1 MRRHLRSWRVRRHQ
15 VIRRWLAGH
24 RSLFITALSGTVVL
38 AVISTVAIVSGG
50 YTAQRLDLGDAAVW
64 VTNEARQAVGRANTA
79 VFELNTVVNAGS
91 SSLDVVQQGATV
103 LVLDRGNSALDIL
116 DPATAEVAD
125 SVALPP
131 EAASV
136 FLAGDRAVITA
147 NGDVW
152 PVAASRLSEF
162 DSTAEPT
169 LAFGAGSVISLDPA
183 GVLYAFTPATGELA
197 RVDLLTA
204 DTITSTVTLT
214 AGEADDRYQLTS
226 VDGRWALLNA
236 TTRRLFQAEGTEDL
250 SGSIRAGDEPVLS
263 EPSVTGDRVLVA
275 HREGL
280 IAVPG
285 TGGRLTPLVT
295 GRSGDA
301 AVPVQ
306 DASCAHAAWSDG
318 TVWRDCGTVAT
329 ADTAGGDGT
338 VEATATL
345 SGVAGDAR
353 LAFRRNGT
361 GLVLN
366 DARNGA
372 AWAVQQGNELIDN
385 WADLIDTDPDQQQVE
400 QTADDVE
407 PEYEK
412 SQLPPVAVDDSFGGR
427 PGRTVTLPVLLN
439 DFDPN
444 GDVLVIS
451 ALTPVPESAGRLEL
465 VADTQQVQ
473 LTLTPEAAGTLS
485 FDYTIDDGRGGT
497 ASATVTVT
505 VRAPEENAAPVQART
520 TNTTVRAGG
529 RVTTAV
535 LGDWVDPDGD
545 PFYLAAATA
554 PAPDQVSFTPAG
566 SVVYTDAGAGGGAK
580 TVGLTVSDGRLG
592 GAGTLSVMVRPSG
605 SVPIVAEAFV
615 VLATA
620 GSEVTVS
627 PLEHVRGGSAPL
639 RLSSVPAKPEVSITA
654 DFDAGT
660 FRLQSGVVGVHE
672 IEYAVTDGEI
682 TATGRI
688 RVNVTAAPDA
698 STAPVTVPHT
708 AFIRGQQATLVD
720 VLATDSDPAGGVLLV
735 TGITDVPA
743 DSGLRIEILDQRIL
757 RVTLTKPL
765 EGGTAVFGYRVSNG
779 LADAAGTVTVIEI
792 PPPAQKQAP
801 IAVPDSISVRVGDA
815 IDIPVLAND
824 EHPDG
829 DTLTLAPALATE
841 LPAGGGLLFVS
852 GSVLRF
858 LAPDTAGNVTA
869 VYRVNAPDG
878 QFANAEVSIAVREA
892 DPTSNSAPV
901 PKTVTARV
909 LAGDTVSI
917 PIPLSGI
924 DPDGDSVQLVGQ
936 ETSPEKGSV
945 TVTGVD
951 SLDYTAGEY
960 SAGTD
965 TFSYSVVD
973 ALGARAVGTVRVG
986 ISPRLDGARNPVAAP
1001 DEVVVR
1007 PGSTVAV
1014 RVLGNDSD
1022 PDGGTLSISG
1032 VEASGG
1038 AGSGTAVVDGDTVA
1052 VTAPMTEGRY
1062 GFIYEI
1068 QNVRGGTSS
1077 TFLTVVVRSDAPH
1090 SRPDARDT
1098 HVALSDVL
1106 EARTVDVDVLANVFF
1121 AEGPAAQLALSV
1133 PDRFSGVAEVT
1144 PAGRIRVTVGST
1156 SQIIPFAVA
1165 HPEDTS
1171 IVSYALI
1178 WVPGTDDALP
1188 QLRRGVKP
1196 LTVQSE
1202 ALLDIDIND
1211 YVVAVAGKTVRLTDR
1226 SLVQATHS
1234 DGADLVR
1241 SDTGLAFTSTDKY
1254 FGPASISFEV
1264 TDGSGPNDPDGR
1276 TATIVLPIEVTPREN
1291 QPPGF
1296 GGAVLDFEPDQEKV
1310 IDLTRLTSYPYP
1322 NDQAELAYAVLDPL
1336 PTGFSYRLDG
1346 QKLTLRATESTP
1358 KGARSTITIGVR
1370 DGVQE
1375 GRAGRIDLRVVA
1387 STRPV
1392 AIPVTDA
1399 AVAPRGRTT
1408 VVDVL
1413 ANDGATNPFP
1423 SVPLRV
1429 LAVRGLDGG
1438 AVPAGVSITPSTD
1451 RSRLSVRVAADAAPT
1466 DLTLQYQVADA
1477 TNDPGRYAWGTV
1489 RVSVQD
1495 KPDPV
1500 SSLRVTGFADR
1511 SLAVSFN
1518 AGAFNNSAITG
1529 YQISLLDAG
1538 SGAVLSTSLCSAT
1551 SCQVATPGNGQGNA
1565 LRVSV
1570 AAQNG
1575 IGLSAATVLSD
1586 RVWSDSVPPAPTGL
1600 VAEPLDGG
1608 LRLRWNTVAP
1618 VGGGTAMRGYLVTSN
1633 GAVQE
1638 EVSASGPSCRAGTCT
1653 VDLTGLVN
1661 GVNTPFTVSARND
1674 AYPALAG
1681 WNSAAGSAT
1690 PFGPARAGT
1699 VAASSADA
1707 AGAVTVTWDG
1717 FDGRGDPIGGYFVQ
1731 RLSTDQIPRGAQSCT
1746 VSASGELQAPTEGG
1760 IVAEQRMLAG
1770 DVTSA
1775 VFDSLLADNGR
1786 YYFVVWGYNRAGC
1799 APTAVASVLVR
1810 PAPGPV
1816 TDVQSRM
1823 AVRGDAWDLR
1833 VDGISPSAGI
1843 RDYRLRAVD
1852 GSGNVVPESEV
1863 VFGGAGWPRELLG
1876 LPFGAVV
1883 RYQVSACTGWGS
1895 CGPWS
1900 GTVAAP
1906 EASVRF
1912 TVTGLAYD
1920 PATGIISWTNGPENN
1935 GLPAAYRCSV
1945 PGDAAVAPRDAD
1957 SPNTCRVGTDVPP
1970 PAAGTV
1976 RLTVTVNNQSY
1987 TYAP

>member
-1 MRRHLRSWRVRRHQ
+1 MRRQRRSGRVRRHQ

-24 RSLFITALSGTVVL
+24 RSLFATALSGTVVM
-38 AVISTVAIVSGG
+38 AVVATVAIVSGG

-64 VTNEARQAVGRANTA
+64 VTNEARQVVGRANTA
-79 VFELNTVVNAGS
+79 VFELNTVVSAGS
-91 SSLDVVQQGATV
+91 TSLDVVQQGATV

-136 FLAGDRAVITA
+136 ILAGDRAVIIA
-147 NGDVW
+147 NGDIW
-152 PVAASRLSEF
+152 DVAASQLSGF
-162 DSTAEPT
+162 DSTTEPT
-169 LAFGAGSVISLDPA
+169 LAFGAGSVVSLDEA
-183 GVLYAFTPATGELA
+183 GVLYAFTPATGELSQ
-197 RVDLLTA
+197 VDLLTA
-204 DTITSTVTLT
+204 DTITSTVALA
-214 AGEADDRYQLTS
+214 AGEANDRYQLTS

-236 TTRRLFQAEGTEDL
+236 SSRQLFQAEGKEDL
-250 SGSIRAGDEPVLS
+250 SGSIRAGDEPILAA
-263 EPSVTGDRVLVA
+263 PSVTGDRILVA

-280 IAVPG
+280 IAVPAA
-285 TGGRLTPLVT
+285 GGLLTPLVT

-301 AVPVQ
+301 AAPVQ
-306 DASCAHAAWSDG
+306 DGSCAHAAWSDG
-318 TVWRDCGTVAT
+318 TVWRDCGA
-329 ADTAGGDGT
+329 ADGADAFG
-338 VEATATL
+338 ATATL

-353 LAFRRNGT
+353 LAFRRNGS

-366 DARNGA
+366 DALNGT

-400 QTADDVE
+400 QAADDTA
-407 PEYEK
+407 PEFEK
-412 SQLPPVAVDDSFGGR
+412 SQVPPVAVDDAFGGR
-427 PGRTVTLPVLLN
+427 PGRTLTLPVLLN

-451 ALTPVPESAGRLEL
+451 ALTPVPDSAGRLEL

-473 LTLTPEAAGTLS
+473 LTLTPEASGTLS
-485 FDYTIDDGRGGT
+485 FDYTIDDGRGGS

-520 TNTTVRAGG
+520 TNTTVRTAG

-545 PFYLAAATA
+545 PFYLAAATP

-566 SVVYTDAGAGGGAK
+566 SVVFTDAGAGGGAK
-580 TVGLTVSDGRLG
+580 TVGLIVSDGRSSG
-592 GAGTLSVMVRPSG
+592 VGTLSVMVRPSG

-639 RLSSVPAKPEVSITA
+639 RLSSVPAKPDVSIIA
-654 DFDAGT
+654 DFDAGN
-660 FRLQSGVVGVHE
+660 FRLQSSVVGVHE
-672 IEYAVTDGEI
+672 IEYAVTDGEL

-688 RVNVTAAPDA
+688 RVNITAAPDA

-735 TGITDVPA
+735 TGTMDVPA

-765 EGGTAVFGYRVSNG
+765 EGGTAVFGYQVSNG

-829 DTLTLAPALATE
+829 DTLTLAPVLATE
-841 LPAGGGLLFVS
+841 PPAGGGLLFVS
-852 GSVLRF
+852 GGVLRF
-858 LAPDTAGNVTA
+858 LAPDTAGNITA
-869 VYRVNAPDG
+869 VYRVDAPDG
-878 QFANAEVSIAVREA
+878 QFANAEVSIAVREV

-936 ETSPEKGSV
+936 ETNPEKGSV
-945 TVTGVD
+945 TVTSVD
-951 SLDYTAGEY
+951 SLDYTAGDY

-1022 PDGGTLSISG
+1022 PDGGTLSITG

-1038 AGSGTAVVDGDTVA
+1038 DDSGSAVIEDDTVA
-1052 VTAPMTEGRY
+1052 VTAPLREGRY

-1077 TFLTVVVRSDAPH
+1077 TFLTVVVRADAPH

-1098 HVALSDVL
+1098 HVPLSDVL

-1121 AEGPAAQLALSV
+1121 AEGSVGELALTV
-1133 PDRFSGVAEVT
+1133 PERFSGVAEVT
-1144 PAGRIRVTVGST
+1144 PARRIQVTVGAT

-1165 HPEDTS
+1165 HPEDAS
-1171 IVSYALI
+1171 IVSYAFI
-1178 WVPGTDDALP
+1178 WVPGTEDALP
-1188 QLRRGVKP
+1188 QVRRGAPP
-1196 LTVQSE
+1196 LTVPSE
-1202 ALLDIDIND
+1202 ALLSIDIND
-1211 YVVAVAGKTVRLTDR
+1211 YVIAVGGKKVRLTDR
-1226 SLVQATHS
+1226 SLVRATHS
-1234 DGADLVR
+1234 DGADLAPN
-1241 SDTGLAFTSTDKY
+1241 DTALAFTSADKY

-1264 TDGSGPNDPDGR
+1264 TDGSGPSDPDGR

-1322 NDQAELAYAVLDPL
+1322 KDQAELAYTVLDPQ
-1336 PTGFSYRLDG
+1336 PTGFSYTLDG
-1346 QKLTLRATESTP
+1346 QTLTLRATESTP
-1358 KGARSTITIGVR
+1358 KGAKSMITIGVR
-1370 DGVQE
+1370 DGIQE
-1375 GRAGRIDLRVVA
+1375 GRAGRIVLRVVA

-1408 VVDVL
+1408 IVDVL

-1423 SVPLRV
+1423 AVPLRV

-1438 AVPAGVSITPSTD
+1438 AVPSGVSITPSTD
-1451 RSRLSVRVAADAAPT
+1451 RSRLSVQVSAAAAPT
-1466 DLTLQYQVADA
+1466 DLTLQYQVADG
-1477 TNDPGRYAWGTV
+1477 TNDPARYAWGTV
-1489 RVSVQD
+1489 RISVQD
-1495 KPDPV
+1495 KPDAV

-1511 SLAVSFN
+1511 SLSVSFN
-1518 AGAFNNSAITG
+1518 AGAFNNSPISG
-1529 YQISLLDAG
+1529 YQISLLDAA
-1538 SGAVLSTSLCSAT
+1538 SGAVLSTSLCLAT

-1575 IGLSAATVLSD
+1575 IGLSAATVLSAS
-1586 RVWSDSVPPAPTGL
+1586 VWSDSVPSAPTGL

-1618 VGGGTAMRGYLVTSN
+1618 TGAGTAIRGYLVTAN
-1633 GAVQE
+1633 GVVQE
-1638 EVSASGPSCRAGTCT
+1638 EVSASGPSCGAGTCT
-1653 VDLTGLVN
+1653 VDVTGLVN
-1661 GVNTPFTVSARND
+1661 GVNTPVTVSARND

-1681 WNSAAGSAT
+1681 WKSAAGSAT
-1690 PFGPARAGT
+1690 PFGPARSGT
-1699 VAASSADA
+1699 ITASAADS
-1707 AGAVTVTWDG
+1707 AGAVTVSWDA
-1717 FDGRGDPIGGYFVQ
+1717 FDGRGDLIGGYFVQ
-1731 RLSTDQIPRGAQSCT
+1731 RLSVDQVPTRSQACT
-1746 VSASGELQAPTEGG
+1746 VTASGELQAPTEGG

-1770 DVTSA
+1770 AQTSA

-1816 TDVQSRM
+1816 TDVQSTM
-1823 AVRGDAWDLR
+1823 AARGDARDLR

-1852 GSGNVVPESEV
+1852 SSGRVVPNSEV

-1876 LPFGAVV
+1876 LSFGAAVQ
-1883 RYQVSACTGWGS
+1883 YQVRACSAWGS

-1900 GTVAAP
+1900 GTFTAP
-1906 EASVRF
+1906 EASVSF

-1935 GLPAAYRCSV
+1935 GLPVAYSCSV
-1945 PGDAAVAPRDAD
+1945 PGDAAVSPRDAD
-1957 SPNTCRVGTDVPP
+1957 TPNTCTFGTDAPP
-1970 PAAGTV
+1970 PPAGTV
-1976 RLTVTVNNQSY
+1976 RLTVTVNNQSH

>member
-1 MRRHLRSWRVRRHQ
+1 

-24 RSLFITALSGTVVL
+24 RSLFATALSGTVVL
-38 AVISTVAIVSGG
+38 AVVATVAVVSGG

-64 VTNEARQAVGRANTA
+64 VTNEARQVVGRANTA
-79 VFELNTVVNAGS
+79 VFELNTVVSAGS
-91 SSLDVVQQGATV
+91 TSLDVVQQGATV

-136 FLAGDRAVITA
+136 FLAGDRAVIAA

-152 PVAASRLSEF
+152 NVAASELSGF

-169 LAFGAGSVISLDPA
+169 LAFGAGSVVSLDEA
-183 GVLYAFTPATGELA
+183 GVLFAFTPATGELS

-204 DTITSTVTLT
+204 DTITSTVALT
-214 AGEADDRYQLTS
+214 AGETDDRYQLTS

-236 TTRRLFQAEGTEDL
+236 SSRQLFQAEGTEDL

-285 TGGRLTPLVT
+285 TGGRLSPLVT

-301 AVPVQ
+301 AAPVQ
-306 DASCAHAAWSDG
+306 DGSCAHAAWSDG
-318 TVWRDCGTVAT
+318 TVWRGCGT
-329 ADTAGGDGT
+329 ADADGRAGTDG
-338 VEATATL
+338 AIATL
-345 SGVAGDAR
+345 AGVAGDAR
-353 LAFRRNGT
+353 LAFRRNGS

-400 QTADDVE
+400 QASDDTA

-412 SQLPPVAVDDSFGGR
+412 SQLPPVAVDDAFGGR
-427 PGRTVTLPVLLN
+427 PGRTLTLPVLLN

-444 GDVLVIS
+444 GDVLVVS
-451 ALTPVPESAGRLEL
+451 AFTPVPDWAGRLEL

-473 LTLTPEAAGTLS
+473 LTLTPEASGTLS
-485 FDYTIDDGRGGT
+485 FDYTIDDGRGGS

-520 TNTTVRAGG
+520 TNTTVRANG

-545 PFYLAAATA
+545 PFYLAAATV
-554 PAPDQVSFTPAG
+554 PGPDQVSSTPAG
-566 SVVYTDAGAGGGAK
+566 SVVFTDAGAGGGAK
-580 TVGLTVSDGRLG
+580 TVALTVSDGRASG
-592 GAGTLSVMVRPSG
+592 VGTLSVMVRPSG

-620 GSEVTVS
+620 GTEVTVS

-654 DFDAGT
+654 DFDAGD
-660 FRLQSGVVGVHE
+660 FRLKSSVVGVHE
-672 IEYAVTDGEI
+672 IEYAVTDGEL

-688 RVNVTAAPDA
+688 RINVTPAPDA

-720 VLATDSDPAGGVLLV
+720 VLATDADPAGGVLLV

-765 EGGTAVFGYRVSNG
+765 EGGSAVFGYRVSNG

-829 DTLTLAPALATE
+829 DTLALAPALATE
-841 LPAGGGLLFVS
+841 PPAGGGLLFVS

-909 LAGDTVSI
+909 LSGDTVSI
-917 PIPLSGI
+917 PIPLFGI

-936 ETSPEKGSV
+936 ETSPEKGAV

-986 ISPRLDGARNPVAAP
+986 ISPRLDGARNPVATP

-1022 PDGGTLSISG
+1022 PDGGTLSITG

-1038 AGSGTAVVDGDTVA
+1038 ASGGADAGTAVVDGDTVS
-1052 VTAPMTEGRY
+1052 VTAPLAEGRY

-1068 QNVRGGTSS
+1068 QNVRGGTNS
-1077 TFLTVVVRSDAPH
+1077 TFLTVLVREDAPR

-1121 AEGPAAQLALSV
+1121 AEGRVTELALTV

-1144 PAGRIRVTVGST
+1144 PARRIRVTVGST

-1165 HPEDTS
+1165 HPEDAS
-1171 IVSYALI
+1171 IVSYAFI

-1188 QLRRGVKP
+1188 QVRRGAPP

-1202 ALLDIDIND
+1202 ALLAIDIND
-1211 YVVAVAGKTVRLTDR
+1211 YVVAVGGKKVRLTDR

-1234 DGADLVR
+1234 DGAALVR
-1241 SDTGLAFTSTDKY
+1241 NDTGLAFTSTDKY

-1264 TDGSGPNDPDGR
+1264 TDGSGPEDPDGR

-1296 GGAVLDFEPDQEKV
+1296 GGAVLEFEPDQEKV

-1322 NDQAELAYAVLDPL
+1322 NDQAELAYTVLDPQ
-1336 PTGFSYRLDG
+1336 PTGFSYALDG
-1346 QKLTLRATESTP
+1346 QTLTLRAMESTP

-1438 AVPAGVSITPSTD
+1438 AVPAGVSITPAAD

-1477 TNDPGRYAWGTV
+1477 TNDPARYAWGTV
-1489 RVSVQD
+1489 RISVQD
-1495 KPDPV
+1495 APDPV

-1511 SLAVSFN
+1511 SLSVSFN
-1518 AGAFNNSAITG
+1518 AGSFNNSAITG
-1529 YQISLLDAG
+1529 YQISLLDAA
-1538 SGAVLSTSLCSAT
+1538 SGTVLSTSLCAAT
-1551 SCQVATPGNGQGNA
+1551 SCAVATPGNGQGNA

-1575 IGLSAATVLSD
+1575 IGLSAATVLSTP
-1586 RVWSDSVPPAPTGL
+1586 VWSDSIPPAPTGL

-1618 VGGGTAMRGYLVTSN
+1618 VGGGTAIRGYVVTRN
-1633 GAVQE
+1633 GVVQE
-1638 EVSASGPSCRAGTCT
+1638 EVGASGPSCGAGTCS
-1653 VDLTGLVN
+1653 VDVTGLVN
-1661 GVNTPFTVSARND
+1661 GVNIPFTVSARND

-1690 PFGPARAGT
+1690 PFGPARAGAIT
-1699 VAASSADA
+1699 ASAADT
-1707 AGAVTVTWDG
+1707 AGAVTVTWDA
-1717 FDGRGDPIGGYFVQ
+1717 FDGRGDPLGGYFVQ
-1731 RLSTDQIPRGAQSCT
+1731 RLSVDQVPTGAQACT
-1746 VSASGELQAPTEGG
+1746 VSASGELQAPAEGG

-1786 YYFVVWGYNRAGC
+1786 YYLVVWGHNRAGC

-1816 TDVQSRM
+1816 TDVRSTM
-1823 AVRGDAWDLR
+1823 VARGDAWDLR

-1852 GSGNVVPESEV
+1852 GSGRVVPNSEV
-1863 VFGGAGWPRELLG
+1863 VFGGAGWPRGLLG

-1883 RYQVSACTGWGS
+1883 QYQVRACSEWGS

-1900 GTVAAP
+1900 GTWTAP
-1906 EASVRF
+1906 EASVSF

-1935 GLPAAYRCSV
+1935 GLPAAYSCSV
-1945 PGDAAVAPRDAD
+1945 PGDATVTPRDAD
-1957 SPNTCRVGTDVPP
+1957 SPNTCSFGTDAPPP
-1970 PAAGTV
+1970 PAGAV
-1976 RLTVTVNNQSY
+1976 RLTVTVNNRTY